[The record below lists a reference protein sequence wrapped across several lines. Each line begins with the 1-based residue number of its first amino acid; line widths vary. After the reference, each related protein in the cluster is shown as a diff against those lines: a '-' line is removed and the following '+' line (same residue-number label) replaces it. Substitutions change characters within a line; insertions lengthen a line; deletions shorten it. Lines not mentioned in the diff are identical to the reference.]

1 MPSLSEKDRSNL
13 EAVLDSV
20 KKIARFT
27 SNFKN
32 ADEFYDDEVSFDA
45 VLMNFVVIGES
56 VAKLSPNFKHRE
68 STVPWAKIKAFRN
81 IIAHNYF
88 GVDAEEI
95 WEIIHHQLPE
105 LKNQVSEI
113 LTRSN

>member
-20 KKIARFT
+20 KKILRFT
-27 SNFKN
+27 SKFKN
-32 ADEFYDDEVSFDA
+32 ADEFYDHEVSFDA
-45 VLMNFVVIGES
+45 VLMNFVVIGEA
-56 VAKLSPNFKHRE
+56 VAKLSQDLKQQTT
-68 STVPWAKIKAFRN
+68 TVPWVKIKAFRN

-95 WEIIHHQLPE
+95 WEIIQKQLPE
-105 LKNQVSEI
+105 LNHQVSEI
-113 LTRSN
+113 LTTK